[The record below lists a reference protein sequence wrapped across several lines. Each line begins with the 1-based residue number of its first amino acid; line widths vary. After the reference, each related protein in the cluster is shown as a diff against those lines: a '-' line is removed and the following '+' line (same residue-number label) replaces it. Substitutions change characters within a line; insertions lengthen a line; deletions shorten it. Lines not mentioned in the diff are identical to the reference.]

1 MKQFLI
7 IISAFIFLQTTNIVA
22 QENKADSIS
31 VEYEVC
37 GNDTVFYKKR
47 SIFTTTICG
56 LKKYEEDFF
65 SKYHEQYNQID
76 FENLIRKFNND
87 IKKRTTFNKQIIRTF
102 LESYGKERCTE
113 ILKSY
118 NKESFVLSIFI
129 SIDPNGNIIDLNFCY
144 HPSFAKFMTCNDII
158 RVTNML
164 ENSTQ
169 TSLFT
174 EYTKIGVKILPL
186 QSIDVFE
193 RDIRNFLEE
202 EATGE

>member
-1 MKQFLI
+1 
-7 IISAFIFLQTTNIVA
+7 
-22 QENKADSIS
+22 
-31 VEYEVC
+31 
-37 GNDTVFYKKR
+37 
-47 SIFTTTICG
+47 
-56 LKKYEEDFF
+56 
-65 SKYHEQYNQID
+65 
-76 FENLIRKFNND
+76 
-87 IKKRTTFNKQIIRTF
+87 
-102 LESYGKERCTE
+102 
-113 ILKSY
+113 
-118 NKESFVLSIFI
+118 
-129 SIDPNGNIIDLNFCY
+129 
-144 HPSFAKFMTCNDII
+144 MTCNDII